1 MTTLP
6 VGDPIAAPSWAIR
19 PEQPIDLDLIHDLHR
34 EAFRRPNEAE
44 LVDAV
49 RSGTDFVPEL
59 SLVAV
64 TDDGSVLGHVLIS
77 RVAFEP
83 ASDGSVRNDA
93 LALAPLAVLPPHSG
107 RGIGSGLV
115 REALALADDRDEP
128 FVVVLGPPAYY
139 GRFGFVAAAE
149 HDISGPYDGAGE
161 AFQVRPRPGGESAL
175 VPGTVVYPRIF
186 ETL

>member
-1 MTTLP
+1 MTTVPLS
-6 VGDPIAAPSWAIR
+6 DPIEAASWAIR

-34 EAFRRPNEAE
+34 EAFRRPDEAE

-49 RSGTDFVPEL
+49 RSGAGFVPEL

-64 TDDGSVLGHVLIS
+64 TDDGSVLGHILVS

-83 ASDGSVRNDA
+83 ASEGSVRQDA

-115 REALALADDRDEP
+115 REALALADERDEP

-139 GRFGFVAAAE
+139 ARFGFVAAAE
-149 HDISGPYDGAGE
+149 HGISGPYDGAGE
-161 AFQVRPRPGGESAL
+161 AFQVRARPGEPAL

-186 ETL
+186 DSL